1 MAKDPRLATGPRV
14 FGTYKGRLVSG
25 FGAVRPSAP
34 AQKTHAG
41 WDVAAATGTYG
52 RALGDCEVVRVRD
65 NDSVSGY
72 HQEIT
77 VWYESALAYVLYG
90 HVLRGIRHRPGD
102 PLAQGDVIASVGTS
116 YDAMGT
122 LPHFHVQAWKT
133 RQGMLSYSAGLAI
146 SPGRLEVWYADGRK

>member
-1 MAKDPRLATGPRV
+1 V
-14 FGTYKGRLVSG
+14 FGTYRGRLVSG
-25 FGAVRPSAP
+25 FGQYRPSAP

-41 WDVAAATGTYG
+41 WDVAAGTGTYG
-52 RALGDCEVVRVRD
+52 RALGLCEVVRVRD

-77 VWYESALAYVLYG
+77 VWYESARAFVLYG
-90 HVLRGIRHRPGD
+90 HVLRGIPHRVGD
-102 PLAQGDVIASVGTS
+102 QLDQGDIVASVGTS

-146 SPGRLEVWYADGRK
+146 SPGRLEVWYQDGRK